1 MTPAA
6 IHRPFKLCYPAKDRF
21 SGYAIDMMNEIAR
34 LLNLTFTLELVPDGT
49 TGQALENGTWN
60 GMIGMLM
67 NNVSRCRCGI
77 RVTVQFHLKD
87 PDYGLSYISIH
98 LNYVFLLPSLVLHLS
113 KGWVNYC
120 MYCYRCSDVLDSQA

>member
-77 RVTVQFHLKD
+77 RVTVQFH
-87 PDYGLSYISIH
+87 
-98 LNYVFLLPSLVLHLS
+98 
-113 KGWVNYC
+113 
-120 MYCYRCSDVLDSQA
+120 